1 MCNINLLIIIF
12 IFIFLDYGW
21 KLLSQAYPNLTSLT
35 LRQCKLNEEQL
46 TSVIKNCDQLI
57 FLDISDNILIG
68 KSVRYLGSNIK
79 SLICGN
85 LSNYESIDTILSN
98 LVFGNGKLIHYLSI
112 FGALGSLKAFAQFK
126 QLTQLELHFYTDDE
140 LATYLADIG
149 TLSLHS
155 LVLEQI
161 RCYESPSVLNH
172 LQLKEMLKRSN
183 NLYRLQITGDC
194 DWNLRINDDSLKL
207 LVQLCPQ
214 IKELTLNGKL

>member
-1 MCNINLLIIIF
+1 MCNIFVNILF
-12 IFIFLDYGW
+12 FYGFFLDYGW

-35 LRQCKLNEEQL
+35 LRQCKLNEDQL
-46 TSVIKNCDQLI
+46 TSVIKHCDQLI

-68 KSVRYLGSNIK
+68 KSVRYLGPNIK
-79 SLICGN
+79 CLICGN

-98 LVFGNGKLIHYLSI
+98 IVFGNGKFIHYLSL

-126 QLTQLELHFYTDDE
+126 QLTNLELHFYSDDE

-149 TLSLHS
+149 LLSLHS

-172 LQLKEMLKRSN
+172 LQFKEMLKHSQ

-194 DWNLRINDDSLKL
+194 DWNLRINDESLKL
-207 LVQLCPQ
+207 LAQLCPQ
-214 IKELTLNGKL
+214 IKELTLNGKI